1 MQWIRGGRAGRD
13 SKINIFLRLYST
25 ILFFF
30 FFLYIKYS
38 RYQINDH
45 NFIEKRNSNSFFE
58 FLERGGTIYMYIYIY
73 VQRSDRLDLWIN
85 EGSWLSVSEDSP
97 VFVVSKGGRL

>member
-58 FLERGGTIYMYIYIY
+58 FLERGGTNIYIY
-73 VQRSDRLDLWIN
+73 MCVQRFDRLDLWIN